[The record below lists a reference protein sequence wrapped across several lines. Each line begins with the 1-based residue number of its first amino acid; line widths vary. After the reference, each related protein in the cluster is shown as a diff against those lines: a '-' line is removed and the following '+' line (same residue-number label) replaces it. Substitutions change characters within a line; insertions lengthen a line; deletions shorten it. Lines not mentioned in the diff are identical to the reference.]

1 MSIRFCQLSLVGAIL
16 LSLFAVV
23 PAHGREVD
31 YEHFMEIVRKK
42 DVAISELKT
51 AVSSLDDL
59 CGKDTDAKKRVP
71 ADIKKLLAGIKE
83 PIQKA
88 NLLSVLIGAKNISRD
103 ERQLRQWI
111 DELEEIMDEGE
122 LPLDC
127 LYECRKAIGVCEFWM
142 GNIMEAEKALCQCLD
157 EAEEKENGSQ
167 VVEVLDIL
175 EFVYLRKGDRK
186 MFDHIFKKKTAASKR
201 LRSGGKERAEIYGN
215 TATKCALLRE
225 WGRFDDACKRSS
237 EADGGKE
244 LCQALLPLLLAN
256 MHALVEKNIAMDVAR
271 EEMNARMWIAQF
283 GEDPQ
288 TARKRQLAYD
298 SRYVRNMENNY
309 CVSDFVRMAS
319 GGGFSLIEFNKIS
332 GKIYDYCTNV
342 NFKAELAEEF
352 GLQFLIELIM
362 HEIKLGRGVPCIE
375 LRESLKSLKPAPFSI
390 MQTMFSVDDANALLL
405 QTKLCISQRLGDL
418 PECSMLA
425 QQLESSISD
434 LTKPVALLMADYFKA
449 KIAEVWIEQGK
460 VREGHDLLFPAVE
473 QNLKA
478 QIDDYVATYYNL
490 GHACRL
496 SGAMGDA
503 EFLMAKAYD
512 WLFRRTRPSGYR
524 NDVCFYGADV
534 CTESAIILAAKK
546 AEQDEIDDMIEKAI
560 GLALKGGHP
569 DALGRAYQEAMKNLF
584 MNPDMSRKEK
594 LAKVEKMKGDC
605 LSATSNPSLLASFFY
620 NSAKFEYGNNISAKK
635 IVKEIEQ
642 YFHYQQLFA
651 ELTDAVSPNSHDS
664 EMREMLLSLLGEM
677 DDAAGLDYWNKVF
690 EKRKTRSAEIAS
702 MRGPGDKKANEFMPL
717 LAQVSKYEAAS
728 EILKREQAKPE
739 GSRDQTLLAKATEI
753 KRELER
759 NFDEAQKT
767 LSPENAKRLRD
778 LLADSFIIHPDSM
791 GQLCSVLSDDVVCL
805 QFLPV
810 GEKIVVYLAAK
821 GATPFVT
828 TVQLKEKGLT
838 ERQLSSKVVKLRS
851 KIQNGAAGKSL
862 DQELKSLYDVL
873 IADVRP
879 VMDRLKCRRVIVN
892 SSGMLRYVPFAALYD
907 GDKYLVERYQISNVT
922 GLDLIRL
929 AKAEPNRSADSVR
942 AMVFADPDGSL
953 PSGRKEGER
962 VAELFKNSQLLVGDK
977 ASMANFESMIGNV
990 NFIHLATHAVLD
1002 SGNPKNSFILFA
1014 DGCQWRYCDM
1024 MGFCVENVDSI
1035 VLSAC
1040 STAVGEKSDGGE
1052 IEGMAYQLLRK
1063 SPSGS
1068 VLASFWKV
1076 DDEATEKLMGVYY
1089 NHISSAMRE
1098 KGSLDRG
1105 GALHEAQLALLHNP
1119 DTASPYYWAAFSLF
1133 GDFR

>member
-1 MSIRFCQLSLVGAIL
+1 MKVR
-16 LSLFAVV
+16 LF
-23 PAHGREVD
+23 
-31 YEHFMEIVRKK
+31 EI
-42 DVAISELKT
+42 
-51 AVSSLDDL
+51 
-59 CGKDTDAKKRVP
+59 
-71 ADIKKLLAGIKE
+71 
-83 PIQKA
+83 
-88 NLLSVLIGAKNISRD
+88 
-103 ERQLRQWI
+103 
-111 DELEEIMDEGE
+111 
-122 LPLDC
+122 
-127 LYECRKAIGVCEFWM
+127 
-142 GNIMEAEKALCQCLD
+142 
-157 EAEEKENGSQ
+157 
-167 VVEVLDIL
+167 
-175 EFVYLRKGDRK
+175 
-186 MFDHIFKKKTAASKR
+186 
-201 LRSGGKERAEIYGN
+201 
-215 TATKCALLRE
+215 
-225 WGRFDDACKRSS
+225 
-237 EADGGKE
+237 
-244 LCQALLPLLLAN
+244 
-256 MHALVEKNIAMDVAR
+256 LVE
-271 EEMNARMWIAQF
+271 
-283 GEDPQ
+283 
-288 TARKRQLAYD
+288 
-298 SRYVRNMENNY
+298 
-309 CVSDFVRMAS
+309 
-319 GGGFSLIEFNKIS
+319 
-332 GKIYDYCTNV
+332 
-342 NFKAELAEEF
+342 
-352 GLQFLIELIM
+352 
-362 HEIKLGRGVPCIE
+362 
-375 LRESLKSLKPAPFSI
+375 
-390 MQTMFSVDDANALLL
+390 
-405 QTKLCISQRLGDL
+405 LGDS
-418 PECSMLA
+418 E
-425 QQLESSISD
+425 
-434 LTKPVALLMADYFKA
+434 
-449 KIAEVWIEQGK
+449 KI
-460 VREGHDLLFPAVE
+460 
-473 QNLKA
+473 
-478 QIDDYVATYYNL
+478 
-490 GHACRL
+490 
-496 SGAMGDA
+496 
-503 EFLMAKAYD
+503 
-512 WLFRRTRPSGYR
+512 
-524 NDVCFYGADV
+524 
-534 CTESAIILAAKK
+534 
-546 AEQDEIDDMIEKAI
+546 
-560 GLALKGGHP
+560 
-569 DALGRAYQEAMKNLF
+569 
-584 MNPDMSRKEK
+584 
-594 LAKVEKMKGDC
+594 
-605 LSATSNPSLLASFFY
+605 
-620 NSAKFEYGNNISAKK
+620 
-635 IVKEIEQ
+635 
-642 YFHYQQLFA
+642 
-651 ELTDAVSPNSHDS
+651 
-664 EMREMLLSLLGEM
+664 
-677 DDAAGLDYWNKVF
+677 DYWNKVF
-690 EKRKTRSAEIAS
+690 ERRKTRDVTMAATAS
-702 MRGPGDKKANEFMPL
+702 EVDESFLSMME
-717 LAQVSKYEAAS
+717 QVSIYEAAS

>member
-1 MSIRFCQLSLVGAIL
+1 MQKI
-16 LSLFAVV
+16 
-23 PAHGREVD
+23 
-31 YEHFMEIVRKK
+31 
-42 DVAISELKT
+42 DVAHKLMR
-51 AVSSLDDL
+51 DL
-59 CGKDTDAKKRVP
+59 IDQTEW
-71 ADIKKLLAGIKE
+71 ADIHDSRKAFMLALLAERCAEDRDWLFFDEIC
-83 PIQKA
+83 QK
-88 NLLSVLIGAKNISRD
+88 
-103 ERQLRQWI
+103 
-111 DELEEIMDEGE
+111 
-122 LPLDC
+122 
-127 LYECRKAIGVCEFWM
+127 
-142 GNIMEAEKALCQCLD
+142 
-157 EAEEKENGSQ
+157 
-167 VVEVLDIL
+167 
-175 EFVYLRKGDRK
+175 
-186 MFDHIFKKKTAASKR
+186 
-201 LRSGGKERAEIYGN
+201 
-215 TATKCALLRE
+215 
-225 WGRFDDACKRSS
+225 SS
-237 EADGGKE
+237 SYDGGIE
-244 LCQALLPLLLAN
+244 LTPKLA
-256 MHALVEKNIAMDVAR
+256 DVA
-271 EEMNARMWIAQF
+271 F
-283 GEDPQ
+283 
-288 TARKRQLAYD
+288 
-298 SRYVRNMENNY
+298 
-309 CVSDFVRMAS
+309 
-319 GGGFSLIEFNKIS
+319 
-332 GKIYDYCTNV
+332 
-342 NFKAELAEEF
+342 
-352 GLQFLIELIM
+352 
-362 HEIKLGRGVPCIE
+362 
-375 LRESLKSLKPAPFSI
+375 
-390 MQTMFSVDDANALLL
+390 DA
-405 QTKLCISQRLGDL
+405 
-418 PECSMLA
+418 
-425 QQLESSISD
+425 
-434 LTKPVALLMADYFKA
+434 
-449 KIAEVWIEQGK
+449 
-460 VREGHDLLFPAVE
+460 
-473 QNLKA
+473 LKA
-478 QIDDYVATYYNL
+478 QKDGGQVFLRIVEKATDAGIQKVDGDLRVMIDYSLKLMGNAQMANRWRVNLSSDIFSDLLKAESLIGEGKLQSIDKAIEILQQLKPKAFSDGEQDYSQKDAERLILNDLLGAFVAKADIGGVAETLRRIEDLKDDADNKMSFNAANL
-490 GHACRL
+490 GSAYIMLGETKKGVAML
-496 SGAMGDA
+496 S
-503 EFLMAKAYD
+503 
-512 WLFRRTRPSGYR
+512 
-524 NDVCFYGADV
+524 
-534 CTESAIILAAKK
+534 
-546 AEQDEIDDMIEKAI
+546 
-560 GLALKGGHP
+560 
-569 DALGRAYQEAMKNLF
+569 DALSSLKNDPTGTLAGYLMLGKGYNALDDVDRALWSVTKAR
-584 MNPDMSRKEK
+584 D
-594 LAKVEKMKGDC
+594 LAKSQGSK
-605 LSATSNPSLLASFFY
+605 FFY
-620 NSAKFEYGNNISAKK
+620 VRASVALVLIAVAQAKTEVPCSEILDEVIPIAESESFVDDLANAYLARMVLVMENKNILRQKKLEQLKEIQQKALNSARAPLIMSSIFAISANLKHANNFPAE
-635 IVKEIEQ
+635 VVLSDIEQ
-642 YFHYQQLFA
+642 YFNYSRLYLGRVSKDSASFNIEESMKVRLFEILV
-651 ELTDAVSPNSHDS
+651 ELGDS
-664 EMREMLLSLLGEM
+664 EKI
-677 DDAAGLDYWNKVF
+677 DYWNKVF
-690 EKRKTRSAEIAS
+690 ERRKTRDVTMAATAS
-702 MRGPGDKKANEFMPL
+702 QGDESFLSMME
-717 LAQVSKYEAAS
+717 QISKYEAAS
-728 EILKREQAKPE
+728 EILKREQARPE

-805 QFLPV
+805 QFLTV

-862 DQELKSLYDVL
+862 DQDLKALYDVL

-892 SSGMLRYVPFAALYD
+892 SSGVLRYVPFAALYD

-1105 GALHEAQLALLHNP
+1105 GALHEAQLALLHDP